1 MRLLPPCRTNT
12 HRAMTTRDQ
21 KVYCA
26 IIGDINKSRTLPGR
40 NRVQK
45 RFRRAVETVNREFRD
60 DIASPFLI
68 TLGDEFQGL
77 LLSPVESHHLVNR
90 FRQLMQP
97 VSFAFGVGI
106 GTLSTPLNSSIALG
120 MDGDAFY
127 RARSA
132 LSIAKARKRTLTY
145 GVNAA
150 SEELIN
156 ALVALMDRQWRRLTP
171 RQQQISRMLR
181 QHNAKDVARRL
192 RISPQAVSK
201 ARSAAGAAEL
211 DEAAAALRRFL
222 GHLVRPHRPGAKR
235 HP

>member
-1 MRLLPPCRTNT
+1 
-12 HRAMTTRDQ
+12 MTTRDQ

-45 RFRRAVETVNREFRD
+45 RFRRAVETVNREFRGD
-60 DIASPFLI
+60 VASPFLI

-77 LLSPVESHHLVNR
+77 LVSPVESHRLVSR
-90 FRQLMQP
+90 FQDLMQP
-97 VSFAFGVGI
+97 VSLAFGVGI
-106 GTLSTPLNSSIALG
+106 GTLSTPLNRSVALG

-127 RARSA
+127 RARHA

-145 GVNAA
+145 GVDAA
-150 SEELIN
+150 SEEIIN

-171 RQQQISRMLR
+171 RQQQISRMSAL
-181 QHNAKDVARRL
+181 HSGKDVARRL

-201 ARSAAGAAEL
+201 ARRAAGAAEL

-222 GHLVRPHRPGAKR
+222 EHLGGPRQPGAE
-235 HP
+235 HQP